1 MQIPRSTLDGYSSV
15 LNAQSEL
22 AQEEAHAE
30 LVKVINGWDGEDI
43 ATLRADTIKAIEGI
57 LGDAT
62 DEAAALSAS
71 LYDHIRDMQ
80 GVEQR
85 YTAEAKSCRD
95 AYATDGAVRGFVETV
110 RKTGET
116 DRYVNDVLSRVDYE
130 VRRATLECTDYNAKK
145 DPAKPRYGRV
155 PSGAETC
162 GFCLML
168 ASFGF
173 NCNSVEAAS
182 HTHEHCNCVIVSNYG
197 KVSVQGYYPEIMGRN
212 RKKCLET
219 IGGERQLHEDWL
231 ALPEEERQRL
241 IERHRSKSK
250 AERSYCEKRISQEI
264 ETRDHD
270 WFKTGKVPAY
280 GIEKGAN
287 PSKKEKDTAEKLAQ
301 NGWKSAFRPT
311 RDKEMKRTS
320 DVYFLSGKDAN
331 KKTRW
336 EFKGPEGGG
345 KQTLY
350 HQLEEAAG
358 QANKVVIDLSE
369 CNPGR
374 LDDEKYVVNTLEH
387 IIRYEYK
394 IQHGTNKGDAW
405 RFDEVLVVFKNGS
418 VRKVARPLA
427 PPV

>member
-22 AQEEAHAE
+22 AQEEARAE
-30 LVKVINGWDGEDI
+30 LVKVIGGWDGEDI
-43 ATLRADTIKAIEGI
+43 AALRADTIKAIEGI

-130 VRRATLECTDYNAKK
+130 VRRAALECTDYNAKK

-182 HTHEHCNCVIVSNYG
+182 HTHKNCDCLIISNYEN
-197 KVSVQGYYPEIMGRN
+197 VSVQGYHPDVMDGN
-212 RKKCLET
+212 RKKCLAA
-219 IGGERQLHEDWL
+219 IGGEKQHHEDWL
-231 ALPEEERQRL
+231 ALPEENRQRL
-241 IERHRSKSK
+241 IERRGGMSEAK
-250 AERSYCEKRISQEI
+250 RSYYKKRISQEI
-264 ETRDHD
+264 ETRDAE
-270 WFKTGKVPAY
+270 WFKTGKVPKVRTQ
-280 GIEKGAN
+280 KGAEPDEWEREVGELLSKNGIPIVFQKRSLKIHDRRADTIASGAKCEIKN
-287 PSKKEKDTAEKLAQ
+287 PTGSSILCVHNQVKKNLYGSSKKPVLNPQ
-301 NGWKSAFRPT
+301 S
-311 RDKEMKRTS
+311 S
-320 DVYFLSGKDAN
+320 
-331 KKTRW
+331 
-336 EFKGPEGGG
+336 
-345 KQTLY
+345 
-350 HQLEEAAG
+350 H
-358 QANKVVIDLSE
+358 VVISNVRCDLTFEELVSQVE
-369 CNPGR
+369 PV
-374 LDDEKYVVNTLEH
+374 L
-387 IIRYEYK
+387 
-394 IQHGTNKGDAW
+394 KGDTGFSETELACIS
-405 RFDEVLVVFKNGS
+405 EVVILDKDG
-418 VRKVARPLA
+418 RIRRIKR
-427 PPV
+427 